1 VEAVEQ
7 WANMAL
13 QISASAG
20 IDLYVASAKANLA
33 WVAWRRGEIEQ
44 AIVMATQA
52 MAIWQ
57 RVSPNYPARY
67 QAQWILLGDALRQQ
81 RFEDAVNY
89 ARELFEQQ
97 LPNEQVVPPL
107 KAAIQAWDTG
117 REAEAQRFLLEAST
131 RATSLGYL

>member
-1 VEAVEQ
+1 
-7 WANMAL
+7 
-13 QISASAG
+13 
-20 IDLYVASAKANLA
+20 
-33 WVAWRRGEIEQ
+33 
-44 AIVMATQA
+44 
-52 MAIWQ
+52 
-57 RVSPNYPARY
+57 
-67 QAQWILLGDALRQQ
+67 
-81 RFEDAVNY
+81 VNY